1 MMHRYF
7 TFYHLQLKFIF
18 QLPNDNFLKI
28 VDSDKKR
35 QLNVSSFN
43 IILYHWENPQ

>member
-1 MMHRYF
+1 MMYRYF
-7 TFYHLQLKFIF
+7 TFYHLQLKFTS

-35 QLNVSSFN
+35 QLNMSSLN